1 MRKGKSL
8 SQAALAVKMD
18 SSIRHVR
25 ALETGEKPHPSAE
38 LLYKVALAMDIPMET
53 FMQRLDEEDAE
64 I

>member
-1 MRKGKSL
+1 
-8 SQAALAVKMD
+8 MD

-38 LLYKVALAMDIPMET
+38 LLYKVALAMDIPMEI